1 MRPLQNGVI
10 RAAGETVRKELHD
23 TREEMIPLSEMSRK
37 VICGESKKTIGK
49 SSDEQGQE
57 HILG

>member
-1 MRPLQNGVI
+1 MI
-10 RAAGETVRKELHD
+10 RAAGETVRKDLHD

-37 VICGESKKTIGK
+37 VVCGESKKAIGK